1 MEAQLQ
7 IKLRFVVQDI
17 DRHGNRRVY
26 FRRKGSPKVRL
37 RSEPGTGAFLE
48 EYNGALRAE
57 PKTAAK
63 REPAHVSTFRW
74 LCERYYRSPEFMQLG
89 ERTRYVRRGLL
100 DALCER
106 NNNGSKRF
114 NTMEP
119 KHVRAIRDARSVND
133 KGDRTPEAANAVLKA
148 LRQLFAWARE
158 AGIATSNPAREVPY
172 LSSGSDGFHTWTV
185 EEVQTYETAHPI
197 GTTARLAMAL
207 LLYTGVRRSDVV
219 HLGPNIERDGVLHFT
234 EVKGAKSK
242 TNKRGS
248 GRKQRELPIL
258 PQLRAILDATP
269 QGTSS
274 YIVTEFGKP
283 FSAAG
288 FGNRFRKWC
297 DDAGLTHCSAHGLR
311 KAGATIAAENGA
323 TEHQL
328 MSIYGWESPKQAAL
342 YTRKV
347 NRHRLAFGAMHLLV
361 PNVPPTDTGG
371 AGGTV
376 PGKKPN

>member
-1 MEAQLQ
+1 MIEAQLH
-7 IKLRFVVQDI
+7 IKLRYVVQDI
-17 DRHGNRRVY
+17 DRHGNRRTY
-26 FRRKGSPKVRL
+26 LRQKGKPKVRI
-37 RSEPGTGAFLE
+37 RAEPGSDDFLE
-48 EYNGALRAE
+48 EYRAALLAM
-57 PKTAAK
+57 PKRMAGRDIAA
-63 REPAHVSTFRW
+63 AGTFRW
-74 LCERYYRSPEFMQLG
+74 LCEKYYQSAEFMLLG
-89 ERTRYVRRGLL
+89 DRTRYVRRGLL

-106 NNNGSKRF
+106 NNSGQKRF
-114 NTMEP
+114 AHMLP
-119 KHVRAIRDARSVND
+119 RHVREIRDEKVH
-133 KGDRTPEAANAVLKA
+133 TPEAANGRLKA

-185 EEVQTYETAHPI
+185 EEVQAYETAHPI

-234 EVKGAKSK
+234 EVKGAKAK
-242 TNKRGS
+242 THKRGS

-258 PQLRAILDATP
+258 PQLRSVLDATP
-269 QGTSS
+269 QGASS
-274 YIVTEFGKP
+274 YIVTEFGRP

-371 AGGTV
+371 AGGTI
-376 PGKKPN
+376 PDKKPN